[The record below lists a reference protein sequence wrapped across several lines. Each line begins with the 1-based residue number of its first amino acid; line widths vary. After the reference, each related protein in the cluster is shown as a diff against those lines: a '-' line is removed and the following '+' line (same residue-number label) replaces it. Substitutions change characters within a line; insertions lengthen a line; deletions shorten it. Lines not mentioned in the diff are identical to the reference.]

1 MMGLNIINQ
10 IIMSTLSIS
19 EQQEQIRQK
28 AYAEALRYMNNAVE
42 TLQKAGKEDRYY
54 KDGKYVST
62 ACGTAY
68 KGVLLA
74 LDTFLML
81 KGVEMP
87 KKNRRSIEFYTYN
100 IARIDKKLGTYL
112 KVAYDTLHLSG
123 YYDGTLVVATVKEG
137 FDVAYEIIAR
147 IKPTNPL
154 TTEQLERLQPPF
166 LKRIYTFLFV

>member
-1 MMGLNIINQ
+1 MELKYCSLIFYLMP
-10 IIMSTLSIS
+10 TLSIL
-19 EQQEQIRQK
+19 EQQEATRQK
-28 AYAEALRYMNNAVE
+28 AYAEALRYMNNAAE
-42 TLQKAGKEDRYY
+42 TLQKAGKDGKYY

-74 LDTFLML
+74 LDAYLTL

-100 IARIDKKLGTYL
+100 IAKIDRKLGTYL

-123 YYDGTLVVATVKEG
+123 YYDGTLVVSTVKEG
-137 FDVAYEIIAR
+137 FDVAHEIISR
-147 IKPTNPL
+147 IKHGNPL
-154 TTEQLERLQPPF
+154 TQEQMKKDSL
-166 LKRIYTFLFV
+166 LKRAYLFLFM